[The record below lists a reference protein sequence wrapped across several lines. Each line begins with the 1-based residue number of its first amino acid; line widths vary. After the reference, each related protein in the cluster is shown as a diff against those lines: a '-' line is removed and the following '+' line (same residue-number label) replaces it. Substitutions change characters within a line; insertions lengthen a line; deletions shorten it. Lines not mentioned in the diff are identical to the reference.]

1 MTTSTITWHRP
12 SDGLPDD
19 ETNVLLGLRLPD
31 GRRTSCEGFRDGDCW
46 RDVCAVE
53 IEDAEV
59 IAWAELPRCEL

>member
-1 MTTSTITWHRP
+1 MTTTTITWTRA
-12 SDGLPDD
+12 SEALPDD
-19 ETNVLLGLRLPD
+19 ETNVLLGLRTPD

-59 IAWAELPRCEL
+59 IGWAELPGCPL

>member
-1 MTTSTITWHRP
+1 MTTSTITWTRP
-12 SDGLPDD
+12 SESLPDD
-19 ETNVLLGLRLPD
+19 ETNVLLGLRTPD

-59 IAWAELPRCEL
+59 IGWAPMPECAL